1 MSAERLCYLDNNATT
16 RIAPE
21 VFAAMEPFL
30 REQWGNPSSSYRF
43 GRAAHDAIEQAR
55 GAVGALIGAEA
66 REVVFTSCGTEATN
80 AAIHSALATQPGKR
94 HVVTTRVEHSAT
106 LKYCQKLEKQGVE
119 VTWLPVEPDG
129 TLDLGELQT
138 ALRDDTAIVSVMLA
152 NNETG
157 VLFPVDDIA
166 AVCRAHGVL
175 CHTDAVQTPGKI
187 PLDVRALGVDFASF
201 SAHKLYAPKG
211 VGALYVRRGTR
222 FEPLLVGGSQEAG
235 RRGGTENVPYIAG
248 FGRAAEQAAGGHLAA
263 YQEVKQLRDRL
274 ETEILRRIPG
284 TSLNG
289 HRTERL
295 PNTTNIAFDGVEAE
309 GLLLM
314 LDQVGICA
322 SGGSACTTGQVT
334 PSHVLTAMGL
344 SAARAK
350 SSVRFSLGIY
360 NTAADLD
367 HALAHLPRIVQRL
380 RDLAPR
386 DEPVRRPAREEA
398 AAAVP

>member
-30 REQWGNPSSSYRF
+30 REQWGNPSSAYRF
-43 GRAAHDAIEQAR
+43 GRAAHDALEQAR
-55 GAVGALIGAEA
+55 GAVAALIGAEA

-80 AAIHSALATQPGKR
+80 AALHSALATQPGKR

-106 LKYCQKLEKQGVE
+106 LKHCQKLEQQGVE

-129 TLDLGELQT
+129 TLDLGELQA

-211 VGALYVRRGTR
+211 IGALYVRRGTR

-235 RRGGTENVPYIAG
+235 RRGGTENVPYIVG
-248 FGRAAEQAAGGHLAA
+248 FGRAAELAAAGHLAA
-263 YQEVKQLRDRL
+263 YQEVGKLRDRL
-274 ETEILRRIPG
+274 ESEILQNVPG
-284 TSLNG
+284 ASLNG

-314 LDQVGICA
+314 LDQAGICA

-350 SSVRFSLGIY
+350 GSVRFSLGIY
-360 NTAADLD
+360 NTGADVD
-367 HALAHLPRIVQRL
+367 YALEHLPRIVRRL
-380 RDLAPR
+380 RDLSPA
-386 DEPVRRPAREEA
+386 DEPVRRP
-398 AAAVP
+398 VPAPATIVA

>member
-16 RIAPE
+16 RTAPE
-21 VFAAMEPFL
+21 VFAAMEPYL
-30 REQWGNPSSSYRF
+30 REQWGNPSSAYRL
-43 GRAAHDAIEQAR
+43 GRRAHDAVEAAR
-55 GAVGALIGAEA
+55 AAVAALIGGEA
-66 REVVFTSCGTEATN
+66 REIVFTSCGTEATN

-106 LKYCQKLEKQGVE
+106 LKHCQKLEKLGVE

-129 TLDLGELQT
+129 TLDLGELQA
-138 ALRDDTAIVSVMLA
+138 ALRDDTALVSVMLA

-157 VLFPVDDIA
+157 VLFPVGDIA

-235 RRGGTENVPYIAG
+235 RRGGTENVPHIVG
-248 FGRAAEQAAGGHLAA
+248 FGRAAELAAAGHLAA
-263 YQEVKQLRDRL
+263 YQEVKRLRDRL
-274 ETEILRRIPG
+274 EAGLLRRIPG
-284 TSLNG
+284 ASLNG

-295 PNTTNIAFDGVEAE
+295 PNTTNIAFDGLEAE

-344 SAARAK
+344 SAARAR
-350 SSVRFSLGIY
+350 SSVRLSLGIY
-360 NTAADLD
+360 NTEADVD
-367 HALAHLPRIVQRL
+367 YALEHLPRIVARL
-380 RDLAPR
+380 RDLAPGG
-386 DEPVRRPAREEA
+386 EPVRRPAHAPATVA
-398 AAAVP
+398 A

>member
-16 RIAPE
+16 RVAPE

-30 REQWGNPSSSYRF
+30 REQWGNPSSAYRF
-43 GRAAHDAIEQAR
+43 GRAAHDAIEAAR
-55 GAVGALIGAEA
+55 AAVGALIGAEA
-66 REVVFTSCGTEATN
+66 REIVFTSCGTEATN
-80 AAIHSALATQPGKR
+80 AALHSALATQPGRR

-222 FEPLLVGGSQEAG
+222 FEPLLVGGSQESG

-248 FGRAAEQAAGGHLAA
+248 FGRAAELAAGGLLAA

-274 ETEILRRIPG
+274 EAGILRRIPG

-295 PNTTNIAFDGVEAE
+295 PNTTNIAFEGVEAE

-360 NTAADLD
+360 NTEADVD
-367 HALAHLPRIVQRL
+367 HALEQLPRIVQRL
-380 RDLAPR
+380 RDLAPP
-386 DEPVRRPAREEA
+386 DEPVRRPARA
-398 AAAVP
+398 DAVARSP